1 MEQAQDHT
9 FFFLLFIIIC
19 LAFILISIDISS
31 LPMILDLLNNSKLLK
46 NKHTE
51 KQPNKNIASPGVAP
65 KAAELG

>member
-1 MEQAQDHT
+1 
-9 FFFLLFIIIC
+9 
-19 LAFILISIDISS
+19 
-31 LPMILDLLNNSKLLK
+31 MILDLLNNSKLLK